1 METIVMGAGAIGG
14 AGATLSARKA
24 RPGAQRQAGAI
35 FSARREER
43 TASFH
48 AIAIMPPNGL
58 SIR

>member
-1 METIVMGAGAIGG
+1 MHFAAVLFACVVV
-14 AGATLSARKA
+14 
-24 RPGAQRQAGAI
+24 PGAQRQAGAI